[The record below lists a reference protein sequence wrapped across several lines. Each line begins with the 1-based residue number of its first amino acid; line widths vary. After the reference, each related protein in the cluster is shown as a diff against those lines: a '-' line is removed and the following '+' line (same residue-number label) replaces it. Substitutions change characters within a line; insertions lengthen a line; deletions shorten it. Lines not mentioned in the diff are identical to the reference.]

1 MPDTSVQVL
10 TTAVDVAQT
19 TKLRRIDLVTP
30 APSPMLLDIQV
41 IGGPRG
47 YTGPPGPQ
55 GVPGPVG
62 PPGTIAYVVVSATPP
77 PLVPNTFWFDSV
89 STQLFIGYD
98 DGVGA
103 PQWVIANNLSSGGS
117 ITYPQLPIEVQ
128 QLPISI
134 PFAGKPTSGSLVNV
148 PMTFPVTVPNG
159 LAGTVTYASLKA
171 STNAIFLVNR
181 ITVAGALTQI
191 GTVTFTTGVTQLSG
205 SGGALAAGDVLQ
217 VVAPGIPNGTLA
229 DIGITIMANRT

>member
-47 YTGPPGPQ
+47 YTGPIGPQ

-77 PLVPNTFWFDSV
+77 PLVPGTFWFDSV

-117 ITYPQLPIEVQ
+117 ITYPQLPIEV
-128 QLPISI
+128 
-134 PFAGKPTSGSLVNV
+134 
-148 PMTFPVTVPNG
+148 
-159 LAGTVTYASLKA
+159 
-171 STNAIFLVNR
+171 
-181 ITVAGALTQI
+181 
-191 GTVTFTTGVTQLSG
+191 
-205 SGGALAAGDVLQ
+205 
-217 VVAPGIPNGTLA
+217 
-229 DIGITIMANRT
+229 